1 MRAERLQ
8 GLLEV
13 RTRRPRAILDAA
25 ARRRPSSLI
34 NEHGRLMVIAA
45 GATGYEGGKML
56 LRIDPDDHATASTGG
71 DVATAV
77 DTAVGLLEQR
87 K

>member
-1 MRAERLQ
+1 M
-8 GLLEV
+8 
-13 RTRRPRAILDAA
+13 
-25 ARRRPSSLI
+25 
-34 NEHGRLMVIAA
+34 
-45 GATGYEGGKML
+45 GYERGKML